1 MSEARP
7 SYYAKT
13 GTPVGD
19 LIALLH
25 PPYTMW
31 FLSFA
36 AIGAATA
43 PEVSGLRLAGTLV
56 ALGLGLGVGA
66 HALDEYKGRPLGT
79 AFSDWALLGL
89 GWVGLGAALT
99 IAGIGAIVIS
109 PWVLVWGAVGTLLAA
124 GYALEWPGWLHS
136 DVGFAL
142 TWGPFP
148 VLVGYWAQAERLSL
162 AVVAVAVGAG
172 LVSAAQRALS
182 TPTRRMRRHT
192 GVGSVVFDDGE
203 RWGTEDL
210 LRTWEIPLRLL
221 SWAFAV
227 LALGLLASHL

>member
-1 MSEARP
+1 MSGVRP
-7 SYYAKT
+7 SYYAPT
-13 GTPVGD
+13 GTRRGD
-19 LIALLH
+19 FVAMLH

-43 PEVSGLRLAGTLV
+43 PDVSGLRLAGTLL
-56 ALGLGLGVGA
+56 ALGFGLGLGA
-66 HALDEYKGRPLGT
+66 HALDEYKSRPLGT
-79 AFSDWALLGL
+79 GLSDRALLGL
-89 GWVGLGAALT
+89 GWLGLGAALG
-99 IAGIGAIVIS
+99 IAGVGVVVIS
-109 PWVLVWGAVGTLLAA
+109 PWVLAWGAIGTLLAA
-124 GYALEWPGWLHS
+124 GYTLEWPGWLHS
-136 DVGFAL
+136 DAGFAV

-148 VLVGYWAQAERLSL
+148 VLVGHWAQAESLSF

-182 TPTRRMRRHT
+182 TPTRQVRRRT
-192 GVGSVVFDDGE
+192 GVGSVVFGDGE
-203 RWGTEDL
+203 RWGTVDL